1 MSERFQGLIRPPEHR
16 AQHSLTM
23 RPYKKPRYASL
34 KRTIDQVS
42 NDPVSNKIMRTAGP
56 YRKFRPRRKSSR
68 RKFKRRRY
76 IPRTLAPYSKMIKVK
91 AVDYVNHN
99 THTAGAIEM
108 TPLQLN
114 SIDDPFTT
122 NGVGQ
127 PLGYDQWK
135 ALYKRAYVV
144 GCDIVVR
151 VVNSDSTEAMVVGCT
166 PMPVNMGTTTANNYE
181 HYMEYPGSKQVIVS
195 PDMDHAVLTNTC
207 RLKKHLHLANFRDK
221 ENLYLNLDTETPPTD
236 LCYWHLWSQPVT
248 QASDPASGTR
258 MVVTL
263 TYIVVLFD
271 NIYPARSTET

>member
-1 MSERFQGLIRPPEHR
+1 
-16 AQHSLTM
+16 M

-34 KRTIDQVS
+34 KRTIDQVTT
-42 NDPVSNKIMRTAGP
+42 DPTSNKIMRASGP

-68 RKFKRRRY
+68 RKFRRRRY
-76 IPRTLAPYSKMIKVK
+76 IPRTLAPYSKMIRVK

-99 THTAGAIEM
+99 THTSGALEM

-122 NGVGQ
+122 NGGGQ

-135 ALYKRAYVV
+135 ALYRRAYVV
-144 GCDIVVR
+144 ACDIVVR
-151 VVNSDSTEAMVVGCT
+151 VVNSDSSEAMVVGVT
-166 PMPVNMGTTTANNYE
+166 PMPVVMGTTVATSYE
-181 HYMEYPGSKQVIVS
+181 HYMEYPGTKQIIVS

-207 RLKKHLHLANFRDK
+207 RLKKHLHVANFRDK
-221 ENLYLNLDTETPPTD
+221 ESLFLNLETEASPTD

-248 QASDPASGTR
+248 QASDPANGTR

-263 TYIVVLFD
+263 SYIVVLFD
-271 NIYPARSTET
+271 NVYPGRSAET